1 MKKLYTLSF
10 TFLAMAASF
19 AQTTDSFTG
28 TGSLTSNGWTHHSG
42 AAGTEGQVTI
52 LDTPSD
58 NGNSLAYAGL
68 LASTGNRT
76 TIVAGNA
83 EDINKALTAP
93 ITTTGY
99 YSALLKV
106 TSADGLFAND
116 GAGDYFLTL
125 GTLTG
130 TSVTILPGRL
140 YVKLGTTDGTVNL
153 GLLNYGATGATPT
166 YSTTD
171 LAIGTTF
178 FVAVKY
184 DFATGTASLFIN
196 PTPGAAE
203 PAATITN
210 AAAASATPPAQAAS
224 IVIRQGGNATTG
236 TGNIQIDE
244 LRVADNWASVTPAAL
259 GVKENNIEGLKV
271 YPNPVKNGNLYITS
285 TSNENK
291 SVVIFDVLGKQVLN
305 ANVNNDVVNVSNL
318 NAGIYIVKITEA
330 GKTATKKLVIE

>member
-28 TGSLTSNGWTHHSG
+28 TGALSANGWVHHSG
-42 AAGTEGQVTI
+42 TI
-52 LDTPSD
+52 NDQLVILNTASD
-58 NGNSLAYAGL
+58 NGNSLSYAGL

-76 TIVAGNA
+76 AIVSGNT
-83 EDINKALTAP
+83 EDMNKALTAP
-93 ITTTGY
+93 ITTTAY
-99 YSALLKV
+99 YSALVKV
-106 TSADGLFAND
+106 TDNAGLFDNTA
-116 GAGDYFLTL
+116 AGDYFLAAGGAAGATVTALPARVYVRL
-125 GTLTG
+125 G
-130 TSVTILPGRL
+130 SA
-140 YVKLGTTDGTVNL
+140 DGTVNF
-153 GLLNYGATGATPT
+153 GVLNNSGGAATPSFSATDYNIGQT
-166 YSTTD
+166 Y
-171 LAIGTTF
+171 LL
-178 FVAVKY
+178 VVKY
-184 DFATGTASLFIN
+184 DVATNTGSLFVN

-203 PAATITN
+203 PAATATN
-210 AAAASATPPAQAAS
+210 ATGTSAAPAS
-224 IVIRQGGNATTG
+224 ILSMVIRQGGTATTG
-236 TGNIQIDE
+236 TGNVQIDE
-244 LRVADNWASVTPAAL
+244 IRVADNWASVTPAAL